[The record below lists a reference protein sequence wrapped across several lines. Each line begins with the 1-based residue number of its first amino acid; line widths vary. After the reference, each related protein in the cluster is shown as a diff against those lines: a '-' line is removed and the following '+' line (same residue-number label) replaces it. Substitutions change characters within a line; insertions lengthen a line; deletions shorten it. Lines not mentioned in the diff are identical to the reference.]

1 MPRLPMRPDA
11 TRLAALLARRGW
23 VALPHD
29 PKIAAWA
36 AAAHAAACV
45 VTADPAQ
52 QQRWLHH
59 GATWF
64 VGVDALPNGP
74 DGGIGGVALAGDWR
88 GLVRM
93 PGQLHPAQVSVI
105 HPGYPGRDPADTDAA
120 HRFRRDRDAAHL
132 DGLLAEGADKR
143 RHLREPHAF
152 VLGLALTATSAGAS
166 PLVVWEASP
175 AIIRAAFV
183 AVYAGSSPDRL
194 TRSSSCMSFSFMHLV
209 RCCCATRSI
218 LNNSMFRQSL
228 EAENCVFSFWASI
241 FSQNEADISQRGTRA
256 PSPRPPARCRRER
269 QPRWPGRGRR
279 IAVVFGGARREA
291 SVHDA
296 EELRVVGHSDEIER
310 AR

>member
-1 MPRLPMRPDA
+1 MPRLPMRSDA
-11 TRLAALLARRGW
+11 AQLAALLARRGW

-183 AVYAGSSPDRL
+183 AVYAGISPDRWGDVDV
-194 TRSSSCMSFSFMHLV
+194 TDAYQAARA
-209 RCCCATRSI
+209 R
-218 LNNSMFRQSL
+218 
-228 EAENCVFSFWASI
+228 VF
-241 FSQNEADISQRGTRA
+241 AD
-256 PSPRPPARCRRER
+256 CRRVVVHA
-269 QPRWPGRGRR
+269 QPGQAVLVHRLAIHGVAPWDSTAKAPPEGRM
-279 IAVVFGGARREA
+279 IAYFRPILADPA
-291 SVHDA
+291 AWLATD
-296 EELRVVGHSDEIER
+296 
-310 AR
+310 